1 MENISLLYKSNNSE
15 ISNNISL
22 LREFPYWQPTLAIA
36 LFCNIALPSITVLV
50 IYLPLLMVL
59 LRMLKKE
66 LLKALNLIHVSL
78 LTASILD
85 DIMRTYLFS
94 IYLPSALRYCI
105 CSGLISAMIGAEYRF
120 FFVYRPLA
128 FACLSVL
135 QFLVVIGK
143 KKCVNLK
150 VACAMIALC
159 IGVSSICSA
168 SLISQ
173 PYFTERRLIC
183 DTSFCPRNGPETVLD
198 NHAVILFSLVLIVL
212 LPSLAIVFVTSAY
225 SCAVFKKYYTG
236 GDDQLNRRMLSLPF
250 IMPLV
255 IIATSL
261 LEVFLSGSV
270 AHVKSMLS
278 LGDFFPYWIIFT
290 NSALLSVLRFII
302 RLPYSL
308 VLLNTHT
315 SLHTAVKGLLDR
327 LKNRN
332 RVIPGL
338 VNSTASGSN

>member
-1 MENISLLYKSNNSE
+1 MENISLLYKSNSSDV
-15 ISNNISL
+15 ISNNSSL
-22 LREFPYWQPTLAIA
+22 LGEFPYWQPTLAVA
-36 LFCNIALPSITVLV
+36 LFCNIALPSITILV

-85 DIMRTYLFS
+85 DILRTCLFS

-105 CSGLISAMIGAEYRF
+105 CSDLISAMIGAEYRF

-143 KKCVNLK
+143 KKFVNLK
-150 VACAMIALC
+150 VACAMIALS
-159 IGVSSICSA
+159 IGVSSVCSA

-173 PYFTERRLIC
+173 QYFMERRLIC
-183 DTSFCPRNGPETVLD
+183 DTSFCPRNGPETVHA

-212 LPSLAIVFVTSAY
+212 LPSLAVVVVTSTY

-236 GDDQLNRRMLSLPF
+236 GDDQLNCRMLSLPF

-255 IIATSL
+255 IIASSL
-261 LEVFLSGSV
+261 LEAFLSGSV

-278 LGDFFPYWIIFT
+278 LGDLFPYWIAFT
-290 NSALLSVLRFII
+290 NSVLLGVLRFFI
-302 RLPYSL
+302 RLPYPI

-315 SLHTAVKGLLDR
+315 PLRAAVKGLLDR
-327 LKNRN
+327 LKNGN
-332 RVIPGL
+332 RVIPESL
-338 VNSTASGSN
+338 N